1 MMKKMMDKINN
12 TLYYVIDV
20 ELAAFL
26 LVSAFLAFKMIL
38 PLFKAGNIIEGTI
51 LMLIAAGVIISGLV
65 CLVKEVYHDW
75 CTDHHVG
82 EKTREIFEKFSAIT
96 DAMAEKANIV
106 MCHVLDMEIVMLAVV
121 SIGGIVWMTMP
132 LFKMGL
138 VGIIFGLALIIVVVI
153 MSAVCLHS
161 WFSGEEK

>member
-1 MMKKMMDKINN
+1 MN
-12 TLYYVIDV
+12 TVFLYKFNGENKNKLEEEVCSF
-20 ELAAFL
+20 AP
-26 LVSAFLAFKMIL
+26 S
-38 PLFKAGNIIEGTI
+38 NIIGASPEKFWI
-51 LMLIAAGVIISGLV
+51 
-65 CLVKEVYHDW
+65 YHDW